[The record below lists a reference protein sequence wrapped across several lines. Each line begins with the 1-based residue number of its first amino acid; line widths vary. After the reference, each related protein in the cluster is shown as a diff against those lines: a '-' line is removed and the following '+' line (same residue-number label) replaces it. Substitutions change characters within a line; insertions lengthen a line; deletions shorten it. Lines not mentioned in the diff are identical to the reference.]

1 MPRIQIRFFGPARE
15 LAGADE
21 LSLDVEDNTTVGQIA
36 GVIAENYPE
45 LGRAVG
51 VRLAVNREYVAL
63 DRVLHDRDE
72 VAVIPPVSGG
82 AGLDRVSLTTEPID
96 VTALTQEM
104 QSHEAGAVA
113 TFVGTV
119 RAETQGEC
127 ELTALDYAAY
137 DDMAVEQMKLI
148 RRRAGE
154 KFAIIDAAVVHR
166 TGHVPLGEA
175 SIAVV
180 VVAAHREGAF
190 DALRYI
196 VDAVKTDAPIWKKD
210 CWSDGTESWVDA
222 Q

>member
-1 MPRIQIRFFGPARE
+1 MPRIHIRFFGPARD
-15 LAGADE
+15 LAGSAE

-36 GVIAENYPE
+36 GVIAENYPD

-63 DRVLHDRDE
+63 DRVLRDRDE

-82 AGLDRVSLTTEPID
+82 SDEPRVSLTKEPID
-96 VTALTQEM
+96 IAALTAEM
-104 QSHEAGAVA
+104 QSFEAGAVA

-119 RAETQGEC
+119 RAEANGDA

-137 DDMAVEQMKLI
+137 EEMAVEQMKAI
-148 RRRAGE
+148 RRKAGE
-154 KFAIIDAAVVHR
+154 KFPILDAAIIHR
-166 TGHVPLGEA
+166 IGHVPLGDA

-180 VVAAHREGAF
+180 VVSAHRAGAF
-190 DALRYI
+190 DALRFI

-210 CWSDGTESWVDA
+210 HWSDGSESWVNA
-222 Q
+222 E

>member
-1 MPRIQIRFFGPARE
+1 MPRIHIRFFGPARD
-15 LAGADE
+15 LAGAAD

-36 GVIAENYPE
+36 GVIAENYPD
-45 LGRAVG
+45 LGRAIG

-63 DRVLHDRDE
+63 DRILRDRDE

-82 AGLDRVSLTTEPID
+82 AELPRVNLTTDPID
-96 VTALTQEM
+96 VAELTHEM
-104 QSHEAGAVA
+104 QRHEAGAVA

-119 RAETQGEC
+119 RAETPGEK
-127 ELTALDYAAY
+127 ELTALDYTAY
-137 DDMAVEQMKLI
+137 DDMAIEQLKAI
-148 RRRAGE
+148 RRKAGE
-154 KFAIIDAAVVHR
+154 KFAILDAAIVHR
-166 TGHVPLGEA
+166 LGRVPLGDA

-196 VDAVKTDAPIWKKD
+196 VDTVKSDAPIWKKD
-210 CWSDGTESWVDA
+210 HWSDGSESWVNA